1 LDISINPH
9 TQAGKAVFLIV
20 SQQKS
25 TPNRP
30 ALVFKKQ
37 ALLGKNKRRPP
48 FGSLRVTL
56 RSSLSC
62 FLLSFLFLTAAPLS
76 A

>member
-1 LDISINPH
+1 
-9 TQAGKAVFLIV
+9 VFVIV

-37 ALLGKNKRRPP
+37 ALLGKNKRRPMMQLTPTSSGMIIINP
-48 FGSLRVTL
+48 FWMKL
-56 RSSLSC
+56 
-62 FLLSFLFLTAAPLS
+62 
-76 A
+76 

>member
-1 LDISINPH
+1 LSAPH
-9 TQAGKAVFLIV
+9 KEGKAVFVIV

-37 ALLGKNKRRPP
+37 AL
-48 FGSLRVTL
+48 
-56 RSSLSC
+56 
-62 FLLSFLFLTAAPLS
+62 
-76 A
+76 

>member
-1 LDISINPH
+1 LSSFTSQRSNQSLPKSVPVLPENKKLKISPPFSKN
-9 TQAGKAVFLIV
+9 AVFVIV

-37 ALLGKNKRRPP
+37 AL
-48 FGSLRVTL
+48 
-56 RSSLSC
+56 
-62 FLLSFLFLTAAPLS
+62 
-76 A
+76 